1 MKNYLGYSL
10 NIYIFGNKNFKNDIH
25 SLIQHSNLKLRMKDD
40 DHIIEPISVDE
51 LKEAILLNPDDIFL
65 IDDSKIIRENS
76 LNKKFSFLKPKD
88 GIEKIF
94 LEENGIGDMDVDSL
108 AALTK
113 YLISKFDYDDETSY
127 NDEDNEAF
135 DFSERDDIQDS
146 IMDIVEEAYN
156 KDDENDTNADKSEES
171 VEETVHLDDEL
182 NQLLTRIEKDEDK
195 TSQVSN
201 ESPDTNLD
209 ELLLSLEKNNEN
221 LKEDDTQGA
230 LMSNDITFDNLKEE
244 DILAAL
250 SGNDVGLDKSEVE
263 TISQALKSDGDK
275 MSLNLDNPDDL
286 SKILTQLLNN
296 KTLEITVK
304 VKE

>member
-1 MKNYLGYSL
+1 M

-88 GIEKIF
+88 GIEKVF

-108 AALTK
+108 SALTK

-135 DFSERDDIQDS
+135 DFRERDDIQDS
-146 IMDIVEEAYN
+146 IMDIVEDAYN
-156 KDDENDTNADKSEES
+156 QDDEHDTS
-171 VEETVHLDDEL
+171 VEETVPLDDEL
-182 NQLLTRIEKDEDK
+182 NQLLTRVQKDEDK
-195 TSQVSN
+195 TPEVSN
-201 ESPDTNLD
+201 EKTDTNLD
-209 ELLLSLEKNNEN
+209 ELLLSLEKKKEN

-250 SGNDVGLDKSEVE
+250 SGNDVGLDKREVE